1 MPNARITSVNE
12 TNIQRAVATVA
23 TANYM
28 PQTLAFFASVIEHN
42 PHIDRYFVLITDI
55 DRQQQ
60 IRYQKKIDTLF
71 STGLITVI
79 TANDCGLGDKIVD
92 LSFYYTALEL
102 CCALKPVLFRYI
114 NEQTDVQNWLYID
127 NDMHCV
133 GSLNTTFSA
142 FAQHAIFIT
151 SERNKPHSNPEID
164 CMLLGAG
171 GFNAGVIGI
180 TRSDSATRFIDWFC
194 EILSQ
199 YGFDD
204 WRPTS
209 EQRVLPKHSL
219 FADQKW
225 LNLVPCYF
233 DDVIIHRDRGV
244 NLCQW
249 AFENDPITLKD
260 GQVYCGDDVVYLLHL
275 SHWSKDNPRV
285 WQLRHFTSEED
296 WDAIIQSRIELIKK
310 YEQIGFFPTEYGY
323 ARFTNNDFISLRDR
337 RAYYKLLL
345 QGKVFGGST
354 PFEQYA
360 VVRLASSD
368 FSTYDHIS
376 PNMATISLD
385 YAFPKMIEVDKN
397 FSYWRYL
404 NKAHKNKFY
413 ADSSM
418 PMAGFINRDEVH
430 LLYNLALLGQGQ
442 PALEIGCWM
451 GWSAAHMAAAG
462 VSELH
467 IVDPN
472 LSSSP
477 WQESVRDS
485 LTRVGV
491 LERCV
496 LHTGYSPEALHTL
509 PKKSWRIIFID
520 GNHDGEGPL
529 ADAVVVSSIAADTS
543 LILFHDLL
551 SPDVAKGLRFLKN
564 IGWHTGLYLTA
575 QVMGVAWRGDIMPI
589 AHQYDRNNACMLPA
603 HLDEF
608 QMLSC

>member
-1 MPNARITSVNE
+1 VNKINA
-12 TNIQRAVATVA
+12 QLAVATVA

-42 PHIDRYFVLITDI
+42 PHINSYFVLITDI
-55 DRQQQ
+55 DSEQQ
-60 IRYQKKIDTLF
+60 ISYQEKMDTLF
-71 STGLITVI
+71 PTGLVTVI
-79 TANDCGLGDKIVD
+79 TASDCGFGDQIAN

-102 CCALKPVLFRYI
+102 CCALKPALFRYI
-114 NEQTDVQNWLYID
+114 NEQTDIQSWLYID

-133 GSLNTTFSA
+133 DSLETTFAA
-142 FAQHAIFIT
+142 FEQQSILIT
-151 SERNKPHSNPEID
+151 SERNKPHSTLEVD

-180 TRSDSATRFIDWFC
+180 TRSECATHFINWFSQ
-194 EILSQ
+194 ILLEHC
-199 YGFDD
+199 FDN
-204 WRPTS
+204 WRVPI
-209 EQRVLPKHSL
+209 EQQIHLKHGL

-233 DDVIIHRDRGV
+233 DNVVIHRDRGA

-249 AFENDPITLKD
+249 ALENDAITLKD
-260 GQVYCGDDVVYLLHL
+260 NQVYCGDDLVSLLHL

-285 WQLRHFTSEED
+285 WQQRQFTSEED
-296 WDAIIQSRIELIKK
+296 WDLIIQSRIDLIEK
-310 YEQIGFFPTEYGY
+310 YENLQLFPSEYGY
-323 ARFTNNDFISLRDR
+323 ARFTDNCLISLRDR

-354 PFEQYA
+354 PFEQHA
-360 VVRLASSD
+360 LINLTSGD
-368 FSTYDHIS
+368 FCTYDYIS

-385 YAFPKMIEVDKN
+385 YAFPNMIEVDRN
-397 FSYWRYL
+397 FSNWKYL
-404 NKAHKNKFY
+404 NKAHKNKIY
-413 ADSSM
+413 VDAKM
-418 PMAGFINRDEVH
+418 PEAGFTNRDEVH
-430 LLYNLALLGQGQ
+430 LLHNLALLGQGE

-451 GWSAAHMAAAG
+451 GWSAAHIAAAG

-485 LTRVGV
+485 LTQVGV
-491 LERCV
+491 LDRCV
-496 LHTGYSPEALHTL
+496 FHTGYSPEALHSL
-509 PKKSWRIIFID
+509 PQKPWRIIFID

-529 ADAVVVSSIAADTS
+529 ADAVVVSSLAAATV

-551 SPDVAKGLRFLKN
+551 SPDVAKALRFLKN
-564 IGWHTGLYLTA
+564 SGWQTGLYLTA
-575 QVMGVAWRGDIMPI
+575 QVMGVAWRGDISPI
-589 AHQYDRNNACMLPA
+589 AHQYDRNNTCMLPA

-608 QMLSC
+608 PILSC